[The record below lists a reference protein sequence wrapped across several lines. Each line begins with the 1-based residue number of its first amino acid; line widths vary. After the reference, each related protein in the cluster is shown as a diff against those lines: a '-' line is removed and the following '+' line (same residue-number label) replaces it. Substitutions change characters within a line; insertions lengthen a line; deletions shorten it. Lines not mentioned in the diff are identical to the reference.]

1 MGRQLGMDGIPHEL
15 WKKLVEQHDDDERQG
30 RQSFDVI
37 EVLTALYNDIEEQ
50 GMTVGTNF
58 SEGWMCPIYKKS
70 DCTEIANYRPIT
82 VLNTDYKIFT
92 RALTTK
98 LTTVAPGIIHKDQAG
113 FMKGRRIDDQTEL
126 VKLMIDMCE
135 VEETNG
141 VIVCLDQEKAYNKIA
156 HDFLFRSLA
165 KFGLPEHFINTVR
178 SLYGDA
184 HTVVIIN
191 GEISS
196 PFQITCGVRQG
207 DPLSCLLFNVA
218 IESLATMLRESN
230 LEGLHIKGVVERNIA
245 TLFADDTTVYLSEN
259 DKFSDLQDILQKW
272 CCASKAKFNVQ
283 KTEIIPVGSC
293 TYRAGVMA
301 SRRLNGAH
309 PTIPPQIHIA
319 KDGEPVRVLGACSR
333 EDGQGPKPLG
343 KVPPNPRWKEADHW
357 NGHWRLYPV
366 PDKGTRHAQRGRGS
380 LHKEDM

>member
-1 MGRQLGMDGIPHEL
+1 MDGIPHEL

-58 SEGWMCPIYKKS
+58 S
-70 DCTEIANYRPIT
+70 
-82 VLNTDYKIFT
+82 V
-92 RALTTK
+92 
-98 LTTVAPGIIHKDQAG
+98 
-113 FMKGRRIDDQTEL
+113 

-141 VIVCLDQEKAYNKIA
+141 AIVCLDQEKAYNKIA

-165 KFGLPEHFINTVR
+165 RFGLPEHFINTVR

-196 PFQITCGVRQG
+196 PFQITHGVRQG
-207 DPLSCLLFNVA
+207 NPLSCLLFNVA

-230 LEGLHIKGVVERNIA
+230 SKVSILRELSNG
-245 TLFADDTTVYLSEN
+245 TLQLFLLMIQRCTSLRMINSLTCKTFCRSGAVHQKQSLTCRKLRLS
-259 DKFSDLQDILQKW
+259 QW
-272 CCASKAKFNVQ
+272 GPAH
-283 KTEIIPVGSC
+283 TEQELWQ
-293 TYRAGVMA
+293 AG
-301 SRRLNGAH
+301 G
-309 PTIPPQIHIA
+309 
-319 KDGEPVRVLGACSR
+319 
-333 EDGQGPKPLG
+333 
-343 KVPPNPRWKEADHW
+343 
-357 NGHWRLYPV
+357 
-366 PDKGTRHAQRGRGS
+366 
-380 LHKEDM
+380 